1 MEINTYAYEHYR
13 QNFLQCGFFLTTCNV
28 DGLISSPLVHI

>member
-1 MEINTYAYEHYR
+1 MEINTYAYEHM
-13 QNFLQCGFFLTTCNV
+13 CGFFLTTCNV